1 MYCPNK
7 NPKRGKKVYGV
18 DQTLFT
24 EEVGKGYY
32 FSYDAKARV
41 YTISITG
48 LRPLFQLPPQFV
60 RFGTPCGY
68 KLFKIL
74 QQNQRAIVAMY

>member
-48 LRPLFQLPPQFV
+48 LRPLF
-60 RFGTPCGY
+60 
-68 KLFKIL
+68 
-74 QQNQRAIVAMY
+74 